1 MKFLKPLWQKITA
14 AFGARHGGYRERF
27 AALSRTTTFKVAFS
41 FAGLFLTFA
50 LIILGY
56 IWFMTIG
63 LLSYDAD
70 KAARNELSVLTKI
83 WETQGVN
90 ALNVAVIERA
100 SQSGDLLLVLI
111 TPDGEI
117 LSGNID
123 TVPMDLSK
131 VERPKGGTPFSEIPW
146 QAASFTYSLP
156 ESGSQTRAARGVF
169 FAGPDG
175 YGLFVA
181 RDFGPG
187 FVIAERVV
195 RAVWAGSLIVLAF
208 ALIGGYLAAK
218 GAAGRV
224 DQLSKTTKR
233 VMDGDLSVRAPVNIY
248 KTGRGD
254 EFDALTTDL
263 NAMLERTERLVQA
276 SRTIGDAIAHDL
288 RSPLT
293 RLRAYLENASSQAKT
308 KEELQDALGNSAL
321 EIDNI
326 VATFNAVLRLSRL
339 EAGQGAIKE
348 KFNLSETLVELAEL
362 YEYSFEDKSL
372 KFKTDIE
379 QGLEIN
385 GDRSLIIQALTNLLE
400 NALKYTEIGEVIMS
414 AHKRT
419 DKVEIAIADSGKGIP
434 ENLREKAKKRF
445 ERLDAARSTQ
455 GSGLG
460 LSLAQAI
467 AEAHDGELILGDGI
481 ALNGNKGLKAS
492 IIVKVV

>member
-1 MKFLKPLWQKITA
+1 MKFLNAIFGKIRH
-14 AFGARHGGYRERF
+14 AFDARDNGYRARF
-27 AALSRTTTFKVAFS
+27 SALSRTTTFKVAFS

-70 KAARNELSVLTKI
+70 KAARNDLTALSKV
-83 WETQGVN
+83 WEGQGVN

-100 SQSGDLLLVLI
+100 SQTSDLLLVLI
-111 TPDGEI
+111 TPDGQI

-131 VERPKGGTPFSEIPW
+131 IERPKAGTPFVEIPW
-146 QAASFTYSLP
+146 QATSFTYTRP
-156 ESGSQTRAARGVF
+156 DNNNQTRAARGVF
-169 FAGPDG
+169 LAGPDG

-181 RDFGPG
+181 HDFGPG

-224 DQLSKTTKR
+224 DQLSKTTKK
-233 VMDGDLSVRAPVNIY
+233 VMDGDLTVRAPVNIY
-248 KTGRGD
+248 KIGQGD
-254 EFDALTTDL
+254 EFDTLTGDL

-293 RLRAYLENASSQAKT
+293 RLRAFLENAAAHAKT
-308 KEELQDALGNSAL
+308 KEELQEALGNSAL

-348 KFNLSETLVELAEL
+348 KFNLSETLGELGEL
-362 YEYSFEDKSL
+362 YEYSFEDKEL
-372 KFKTDIE
+372 KFTTKIDENIE
-379 QGLEIN
+379 LN
-385 GDRSLIIQALTNLLE
+385 GDKSLLIQAITNLLE
-400 NALKYTEIGEVIMS
+400 NALKYTDAGEVILS
-414 AHKRT
+414 AHKIG
-419 DKVEIAIADSGKGIP
+419 DKIEIAVIDSGNGIP
-434 ENLREKAKKRF
+434 ENQREKAKKRF

-467 AEAHDGELILGDGI
+467 AEAHDGELSLSDGI
-481 ALNGNKGLKAS
+481 ALNTNKGLKAALV
-492 IIVKVV
+492 IKA